1 MRNLGSCKLTGGD
14 ANRVFGDPSSVGGST
29 AISVVLRAIVLR
41 HDGADDS
48 QEALRAKTR
57 VTSNRV
63 SDKSDMLS
71 LFGGNSAIS
80 VAYTNREDLFRES
93 FDGCAGWVELD
104 RERHPAVIY
113 TSQIAPTRIFINEGE
128 RRIVSLVSKPL
139 SSLWVQALI
148 GSTPAVLKWY
158 FPSAKDITEDEI
170 AFFRSVGLRK
180 GSEQESDEQLSS
192 VITAFADRVADET
205 GFIEKSRSLFIRG
218 SLSNYFNRT
227 RDRRIKGLENTMD
240 DVSREIDNYTCRL
253 SGLYADLD
261 RIRTD
266 LCGLKM
272 VKNASSESIIKFFEE
287 HKQITLIS
295 YDEDSGDI
303 IYGVD
308 ETLEFFDDDEVE
320 DVIDNDGSFLYECGD
335 TTIDVFKAIF
345 RGKKGVFRVNTEF
358 KLSVGSL
365 VHPMQYVSFIED
377 AMPQPHLYFY
387 GCSGGN
393 DKYYAEFAKRGE
405 WDMAIEQSIAATK
418 NINFG
423 DVTVSEK
430 MMEWIEDHQNVKCIY
445 INDGSLVSI
454 REFADKL
461 QKGEL

>member
-71 LFGGNSAIS
+71 LFGGSSAIS
-80 VAYTNREDLFRES
+80 IAYTNREDLFKES
-93 FDGCAGWVELD
+93 FDGCVGWVELT
-104 RERHPAVIY
+104 ERHPAVIY
-113 TSQIAPTRIFINEGE
+113 TGQIVPTRIFINEGE
-128 RRIVSLVSKPL
+128 RRVVSLVSKHP
-139 SSLWVQALI
+139 SSLWMQALI
-148 GSTPAVLKWY
+148 ASTPVILKWY
-158 FPSAKDITEDEI
+158 FPSVKDTAEDEI
-170 AFFRSVGLRK
+170 AFFRSVGPRK
-180 GSEQESDEQLSS
+180 GSEQESDEKLSS
-192 VITAFADRVADET
+192 IITAFADRVADET
-205 GFIEKSRSLFIRG
+205 GFVEKSRSLFIRG
-218 SLSNYFNRT
+218 SLSGYFNRT
-227 RDRRIKGLENTMD
+227 RDKRIKTLEDNMN
-240 DVSREIDNYTCRL
+240 DVSRDIDNYTCRL

-303 IYGVD
+303 TYGVD

-320 DVIDNDGSFLYECGD
+320 DVIDNDDSFLYNCGD

-345 RGKKGVFRVNTEF
+345 RDKKGVFRVNTEF
-358 KLSVGSL
+358 TLGVGSL
-365 VHPMQYVSFIED
+365 VRPVRHISFIED

-418 NINFG
+418 NVNFG
-423 DVTVSEK
+423 DVTVSER
-430 MMEWIEDHQNVKCIY
+430 MMEWIEDHQDVKCIY

-454 REFADKL
+454 REFANKL
-461 QKGEL
+461 QNGEI

>member
-80 VAYTNREDLFRES
+80 IAFTNREDLFRES
-93 FDGCAGWVELD
+93 FDGCVGWVELD
-104 RERHPAVIY
+104 KERHPAVIF
-113 TSQIAPTRIFINEGE
+113 TSQIIPTRIFINEDE
-128 RRIVSLVSKPL
+128 RRIVVFIAKMPSF
-139 SSLWVQALI
+139 LWMQALI
-148 GSTPAVLKWY
+148 ASAPAVLKWY
-158 FPSAKDITEDEI
+158 FPSVKDVPADEI
-170 AFFRSVGLRK
+170 AFFRSIGPRK
-180 GSEQESDEQLSS
+180 GLEQESDEKLSKA
-192 VITAFADRVADET
+192 ITDFADKVADET
-205 GFIEKSRSLFIRG
+205 GFVEKSRSLFIRG
-218 SLSNYFNRT
+218 SLSGYFNRT
-227 RDRRIKGLENTMD
+227 RDRRIKTLESNMD
-240 DVSREIDNYTCRL
+240 DVSRDIDNYTRRL
-253 SGLYADLD
+253 ADLYSDLD

-266 LCGLKM
+266 LCGLKTI
-272 VKNASSESIIKFFEE
+272 KNASSESIIKFFEE

-295 YDEDSGDI
+295 YDEDAGDI

-320 DVIDNDGSFLYECGD
+320 DVIANDDSFLYNCGD
-335 TTIDVFKAIF
+335 TTIAVFKAIF
-345 RGKKGVFRVNTEF
+345 GDKKGVFRVNTEF
-358 KLSVGSL
+358 RLSVGSL
-365 VHPMQYVSFIED
+365 VSPLRHVSFIED

-423 DVTVSEK
+423 DITVSER
-430 MMEWIEDHQNVKCIY
+430 MMGWIEDHQDVKCIY

>member
-80 VAYTNREDLFRES
+80 IASTNREDLFKES
-93 FDGCAGWVELD
+93 FDECADWIELD
-104 RERHPAVIY
+104 RERHPAVLY
-113 TSQIAPTRIFINEGE
+113 TSQIAPTRIFINENQH
-128 RRIVSLVSKPL
+128 RAIAIAAKTI
-139 SSLWVQALI
+139 SSLWVQAFV
-148 GSTPAVLKWY
+148 GSIPTVLKWY
-158 FPSAKDITEDEI
+158 FPSVKDIPADEI

-180 GSEQESDEQLSS
+180 GSEQESEEKLSKA
-192 VITAFADRVADET
+192 ITDFADKVADET
-205 GFIEKSRSLFIRG
+205 GFVEKSRSLFIRG
-218 SLSNYFNRT
+218 SLSGYFNRT
-227 RDRRIKGLENTMD
+227 RDKRIRVLENDMD
-240 DVSREIDNYTCRL
+240 DVVRNIDSYTSRLI
-253 SGLYADLD
+253 GLYGDLD

-266 LCGLKM
+266 LCGLKTI
-272 VKNASSESIIKFFEE
+272 KNASSESIIKFFEE
-287 HKQITLIS
+287 HKQITLIH

-303 IYGVD
+303 TYGVD

-320 DVIDNDGSFLYECGD
+320 DVIDNDDSFLYNCGD

-345 RGKKGVFRVNTEF
+345 RDKKGVFRVNTEF
-358 KLSVGSL
+358 MLNVGSL
-365 VHPMQYVSFIED
+365 VRPVRHTSFIED

-423 DVTVSEK
+423 DVTVSER
-430 MMEWIEDHQNVKCIY
+430 MMEWIEDHQDVKCIY